1 MYFFNGTYGIQYMF
15 LKYYLTVLLMRSM
28 LISRPDKYIETSE
41 HGLVVMNVNEADA
54 GRYDCKMGG
63 DIVCSYNITVDA
75 HRCSAPARTNDFQK
89 VRAILYSEIFF

>member
-1 MYFFNGTYGIQYMF
+1 MQ
-15 LKYYLTVLLMRSM
+15 LL
-28 LISRPDKYIETSE
+28 IITINFRPDKYIETSE

-75 HRCSAPARTNDFQK
+75 HRCSDPARTNDFQK
-89 VRAILYSEIFF
+89 VYKCSI

>member
-1 MYFFNGTYGIQYMF
+1 MIFY
-15 LKYYLTVLLMRSM
+15 
-28 LISRPDKYIETSE
+28 RPDKYIETSE

-89 VRAILYSEIFF
+89 VWMKSKVVQSWSPQGYRQEY

>member
-1 MYFFNGTYGIQYMF
+1 
-15 LKYYLTVLLMRSM
+15 
-28 LISRPDKYIETSE
+28 
-41 HGLVVMNVNEADA
+41 MNVNEADA

-89 VRAILYSEIFF
+89 VWLLHKPA